1 MANCRVTVHGSFPRE
16 VAGFTTAGVHSLEE
30 SLGSGPL
37 GCTDI
42 LMIRVSATL
51 EDSDHNAEIN
61 QAS

>member
-1 MANCRVTVHGSFPRE
+1 MANSSVTVHGSFPWK
-16 VAGFTTAGVHSLEE
+16 VAGFTTAGTFTGMQL
-30 SLGSGPL
+30 LGSGPL

-51 EDSDHNAEIN
+51 EDTDHNAEIN